1 MLYHYTSIDAFKS
14 ILKNAKAQMQMCFWA
29 TRYDCFA
36 DKEEFKLG
44 IETIKRLLPQVEK
57 DLPSDRQIAFS
68 FDWDKIRENE
78 NLPFPYIVSFTSR
91 PNNSYMWEEYAKSD
105 GIVMEIDDSLNFQ
118 TQEYPMMRIVSC
130 IYAGEN
136 SDDKLVNIL
145 REEYSNL
152 GYVLLKGPNKDT
164 AFYLLKNH
172 PQSFVV
178 LIAMGLLL
186 FVAPRIKRAKDYW
199 MEEETRTIIPIPI
212 PAYSKKTEGFDEII
226 AKFGISSTWIRK
238 ILSNE
243 YSRKRDDGSTLSY
256 RKLLLPINLLK
267 GLYVKS
273 NKAKG
278 SVETFLNEQNIK
290 IPIIQV
296 D

>member
-14 ILKNAKAQMQMCFWA
+14 ILKNAKTQMQMCFWA

-57 DLPSDRQIAFS
+57 DLPLDRQIASS
-68 FDWDKIRENE
+68 FEWDKIEGNT
-78 NLPFPYIVSFTSR
+78 NLPFPYIISFTSR
-91 PNNSYMWEEYAKSD
+91 PDNSYMWEEYAKSN
-105 GIVMEIDDSLNFQ
+105 GIVMEIDDNQNFH
-118 TQEYPMMRIVSC
+118 TQEVTMTRLVSC
-130 IYAGEN
+130 IYVDEHI
-136 SDDKLVNIL
+136 DDKLVNIL
-145 REEYSNL
+145 RDEYSSL
-152 GYVLLKGPNKDT
+152 GYALLKEPNKDT

-172 PQSFVV
+172 PQSFVA
-178 LIAMGLLL
+178 LIAMGLLS

-212 PAYSKKTEGFDEII
+212 PTYSKKIERFDEII
-226 AKFGISSTWIRK
+226 AKLGISPTWIRK
-238 ILSNE
+238 IVSNE
-243 YSRKRDDGSTLSY
+243 YSRKRDDGSTLYY

-267 GLYVKS
+267 GIYVKS
-273 NKAKG
+273 NKTKEC
-278 SVETFLNEQNIK
+278 VETFLNEQNTK